1 LKAHKAERQLSAMRK
16 VFSLLLY
23 FIVEYYEFII
33 TVPDVSLDA
42 LTYKLKELGS
52 LGLYENGET
61 LRAYFEHTN
70 NIEFLC
76 DELNSFRRV
85 LESSGLDPSFFFT
98 HTMLPARDWNEVWKK
113 GIIPINAGNAVTIIP
128 PWERAEEG
136 RITIMIDS
144 GMAFGKGHHE
154 TTRTCLARIEK
165 LTPAH
170 AGKSLLDIGTGT
182 GILAIG
188 ASKMGFSHIVAVD
201 TDPIAVNAARENIRL
216 NRTINIDVKEGVISV
231 VEGTFD
237 VIIANLISSTL
248 IEIVP
253 EVVSH
258 LSADGIVVLSGIL
271 AGEEDMVADAYL
283 KAGFDLK
290 EKSFDN
296 KWVTLE
302 FVCRQEGKLAGLQA
316 GQTTNR

>member
-1 LKAHKAERQLSAMRK
+1 M
-16 VFSLLLY
+16 
-23 FIVEYYEFII
+23 EYYEFII

-42 LTYKLKELGS
+42 LSYKLKELGS
-52 LGLYENGET
+52 LGLYENAET
-61 LRAYFEHTN
+61 LRAYFEHSN
-70 NIEFLC
+70 NIELIC
-76 DELNSFRRV
+76 DELNLFRGI

-98 HTMLPARDWNEVWKK
+98 HKMLPLQDWNEVWKK
-113 GIIPINAGNAVTIIP
+113 DITPINAGNTVTIIP
-128 PWERAEEG
+128 PWEQAEEG

-144 GMAFGKGHHE
+144 GMAFGTGHHE
-154 TTRTCLARIEK
+154 TTRTCLAHIEK
-165 LTPAH
+165 LTQAH
-170 AGKSLLDIGTGT
+170 DGKSLLDIGTGT

-188 ASKMGFSHIVAVD
+188 ASKMGFSRIVAVD
-201 TDPIAVNAARENIRL
+201 TDPIAVNAARENITL
-216 NRTINIDVKEGVISV
+216 NRIRNIEVKEGGISV

-271 AGEEDMVADAYL
+271 AGEEDMVADAYR
-283 KAGFDLK
+283 KAGVDLK

-302 FVCRQEGKLAGLQA
+302 LAGKLAGLQA
-316 GQTTNR
+316 GQPANG